1 MTSIQPELWVDAPRE
16 ALAFYEAAFGATVLH
31 LVGEGDDVVAQLGVG
46 DAAFWVAPTSS
57 TMKRLSLVR
66 STAPPAG
73 RSWWSKIP
81 TRLSARQ
88 WSPARR
94 NPRPCRTSTAGG
106 SVASS
111 TPSGTS
117 GRLARL
123 SDHGHR
129 LEGCGRRATR
139 ARAEDLPRAVLAQW
153 GFVTDKPQMA
163 ERIDEPSLAV
173 NAPWRLVVADL
184 VDAAVC
190 SSCHRTFD
198 EGVGVI
204 HEDLDSH
211 RPRANGGG
219 DVPAV
224 VRGFT

>member
-1 MTSIQPELWVDAPRE
+1 MATALRAAVGARHEQEPRIYRE
-16 ALAFYEAAFGATVLH
+16 RCSLS
-31 LVGEGDDVVAQLGVG
+31 GD
-46 DAAFWVAPTSS
+46 
-57 TMKRLSLVR
+57 
-66 STAPPAG
+66 
-73 RSWWSKIP
+73 
-81 TRLSARQ
+81 
-88 WSPARR
+88 
-94 NPRPCRTSTAGG
+94 
-106 SVASS
+106 
-111 TPSGTS
+111 
-117 GRLARL
+117 
-123 SDHGHR
+123 
-129 LEGCGRRATR
+129 
-139 ARAEDLPRAVLAQW
+139 
-153 GFVTDKPQMA
+153 FVTDKPQMA